1 MLDAWRLAAWVWLA
15 VALVALV
22 PWGGATGWGEVVV
35 AVTAALLAVACFVQS
50 RRTSSRRSE

>member
-1 MLDAWRLAAWVWLA
+1 MLDAWRAAAWLWLA

-35 AVTAALLAVACFVQS
+35 AAIAALLALACFVQS
-50 RRTSSRRSE
+50 RRTSSRRNK